1 MDVLT
6 PKQYREQHLTE
17 INVTHLAGGFHYV
30 LIAERKDT
38 HSFVYPVPGETF
50 GKGGLLLIT
59 THYPNGE
66 VDEDVVIY
74 LDQVIGYSIRSFVQ
88 KYEVKVDPTV
98 KPTEAA
104 Q

>member
-38 HSFVYPVPGETF
+38 HSFVYSIPSDSSS
-50 GKGGLLLIT
+50 KGLLRIT